1 MVTLGKRA
9 RLYISMLMIG
19 GGIWV
24 IHGRLLAVITPPT
37 AWPLIVIWVTIG
49 ITLLGFGIIGV
60 LNLIKNQPSYF
71 SYSRKLEWHVFGRT
85 ITIGMILSIIMGLA
99 LAVSWFIV

>member
-19 GGIWV
+19 GGVWIL
-24 IHGRLLAVITPPT
+24 HGQLLVVLSHPV
-37 AWPLIVIWVTIG
+37 AWPIIVIWMTIG
-49 ITLLGFGIIGV
+49 TILLGFGIIGV

-85 ITIGMILSIIMGLA
+85 ITIRMILIIIMGLV